1 MIQFKDIVFKQ
12 HPHNP
17 KGIHGEVSLSGFEIS
32 IIAGQ
37 GFYSSGRGTGVTLDD
52 LDRVKLFEVMW
63 WPTEDAGE
71 GELLMEPLSYQ
82 SVSDINN
89 ILENFQK

>member
-1 MIQFKDIVFKQ
+1 MTMMM
-12 HPHNP
+12 
-17 KGIHGEVSLSGFEIS
+17 
-32 IIAGQ
+32 AGQ
-37 GFYSSGRGTGVTLDD
+37 MIGSVMQSITGRGTGVTLDD

-63 WPTEDAGE
+63 WPTEDAKD

>member
-12 HPHNP
+12 HPANP
-17 KGIHGEVSLSGFEIS
+17 QGICGEVTINGFEIS
-32 IIAGQ
+32 IIAGR
-37 GFYSSGRGTGVTLDD
+37 GFYGSGRGTGVTLND
-52 LDRVKLFEVMW
+52 LDRVKFFEVMW

-82 SVSDINN
+82 SISDINN
-89 ILENFQK
+89 ILKGFQK